1 VESGGAS
8 RTAVFVCQGRA
19 AADGRLAVDRFSDP
33 IAERLLRQDELVPVR
48 AVRAA
53 TRDDLRIR
61 ATGAAARMSVEAV
74 RAVAEVVVPRTV
86 VIDDA
91 VATAA
96 TAAAGTQVVLVGAGL
111 DTRPWRLA
119 ALSDVTVFCVDHPAS
134 QDDARGRASD
144 LIPVARRLVFIP
156 VDLTTSRLGPALA
169 SAGHDRAAP
178 TVWVWEG
185 VVPYLSRSDVG
196 ATVSALAVR
205 SAPGSVLVVNYQ
217 TPSLVATLGRRVAT
231 LAGRL
236 FRVEP
241 FTGDEPW
248 RSLWTPAEMVHL
260 LAEHGFPTQRDIDLF
275 QIAQEIGSPTSHS
288 RSLRN
293 GRVAVARFGD

>member
-1 VESGGAS
+1 MDSGGAS

-19 AADGRLAVDRFSDP
+19 AAHGRLAVDRFSDP
-33 IAERLLRQDELVPVR
+33 IAERLLRQDELAPVR
-48 AVRAA
+48 AVRATA
-53 TRDDLRIR
+53 RDDLRIR
-61 ATGAAARMSVEAV
+61 SAGAAARMSVEAV
-74 RAVAEVVVPRTV
+74 RAVAQVVVPRTV
-86 VIDDA
+86 VIDEA
-91 VATAA
+91 VANAVTAA
-96 TAAAGTQVVLVGAGL
+96 VEMQVVLVGAGL

-134 QDDARGRASD
+134 QADARDRATG

-156 VDLTTSRLGPALA
+156 VDLTTTLLDAALA

-185 VVPYLSRSDVG
+185 VVPYLARSDIE
-196 ATVSALAVR
+196 ATVRALAAR

-217 TPSLVATLGRRVAT
+217 TPALVATLGRWVAI

-248 RSLWTPAEMVHL
+248 RSLWTPPDMAHL
-260 LAEHGFPTQRDIDLF
+260 LAEHGFTTQRDVDLF
-275 QIAQEIGSPTSHS
+275 QVAQGIGSPTSHS

-293 GRVAVARFGD
+293 GRVAIARFGD